1 MGETSNAIRNH
12 LGGTERN
19 ILLSYREIWRRN
31 MIEFR
36 NIVKKYG
43 KQTIIKNFNLT
54 INKGELVVLIGSS
67 GSGKTTLLKMINRLS
82 SNSGGQIFVNDI
94 DIAQQDPI
102 KLRRNIGYVIQQTG
116 LFPHMTVKEN
126 IELIPKLAGKNPAEI
141 EQKTNELLKM
151 VGLQDGFINRYPTEL
166 SGGQQQ
172 RVGVARAFATDSEV
186 ILMDEPFSALDPITR
201 ADLQEELFNIQKE
214 QQKTIVFV
222 THDMDEAINLA
233 DRICIMRKGEIVQY
247 DTPENILKNPAGP
260 YVEEFVGKGKIWS
273 KPELIVAGD
282 LSIQNPISISPKR
295 TVLQAIKIM
304 SDKKI
309 DSLPIVNRE
318 KHLLGHITLSQLKLV
333 TEKNRTIEDVM
344 KPQYIT
350 IAEDEPLV
358 QVLEKF
364 DYHQISSLPI
374 IDENGTLTGLI
385 TRSSLLSVLSM
396 QFMEEGGSENGT
408 IFSSTIG

>member
-1 MGETSNAIRNH
+1 
-12 LGGTERN
+12 
-19 ILLSYREIWRRN
+19 
-31 MIEFR
+31 MIEFK

-43 KQTIIKNFNLT
+43 NQTIIKNFNLT

-94 DIAQQDPI
+94 DIAKQDPI

-126 IELIPKLAGKNPAEI
+126 IELIPKLIGKNQADI

-151 VGLQDGFINRYPTEL
+151 VGLEDGFIDRYPTEL

-233 DRICIMRKGEIVQY
+233 DRICILRKGEIVQY

-318 KHLLGHITLSQLKLV
+318 KHLLGHITLSQIQKV
-333 TEKNRTIEDVM
+333 SEKNSLIQEVM
-344 KPQYIT
+344 NPKYIT
-350 IAEDEPLV
+350 ITEDEPLV

-364 DYHQISSLPI
+364 DIHQISSLPI
-374 IDENGTLTGLI
+374 INANGKLTGLI

-408 IFSSTIG
+408 IFSNTIG